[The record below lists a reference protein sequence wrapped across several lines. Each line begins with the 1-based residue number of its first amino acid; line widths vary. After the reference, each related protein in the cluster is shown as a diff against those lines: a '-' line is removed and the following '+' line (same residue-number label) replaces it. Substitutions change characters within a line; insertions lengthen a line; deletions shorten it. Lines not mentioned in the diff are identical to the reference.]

1 MREFDIVVRTED
13 GTYNPFDEAIMA
25 DPDLTREG
33 VEYFDMMSDG
43 TVVLLYHITGEAEK
57 LASLLDDEPSAL
69 SYDVFEIED
78 DGLRAHVHLTPDTMV
93 TALIMLKNEYDLI
106 INPPLTIDE
115 EGGLHMSV
123 AGDPDKIR
131 KAAMNRPGSID
142 IQLEEAESSDV
153 DMVDIT
159 TLLTERQQEVLEVA
173 MEKGYYKIPR
183 EATNEDIAADMDCS
197 TSTVGEHLR
206 KIESRLIS
214 EIGPV

>member
-1 MREFDIVVRTED
+1 MREFDIVVRTQD
-13 GTYNPFDEAIMA
+13 GTYNPIDRGIID
-25 DPDLTREG
+25 DPEMTRKG

-43 TVVLLYHITGEAEK
+43 TVVLLYHITGDAAK
-57 LASLLDDEPSAL
+57 LESLLDAEESAL

-115 EGGLHMSV
+115 DGGLHMSV

-142 IQLEEAESSDV
+142 IQLEEAENGDV

-159 TLLTERQQEVLEVA
+159 TLLTDRQQEVLEVA
-173 MEKGYYKIPR
+173 MEQGYYEIPR
-183 EATNEDIAADMDCS
+183 QATNEDIAADMDCS

-214 EIGPV
+214 EIGPA

>member
-1 MREFDIVVRTED
+1 MREFDIVVRTEG
-13 GTYNPFDEAIMA
+13 GTYNPIDEAVIDNA
-25 DPDLTREG
+25 SLTRKG

-43 TVVLLYHITGEAEK
+43 TVVLLYHIVGDAAELEA
-57 LASLLDDEPSAL
+57 LLDAEESAL

-106 INPPLTIDE
+106 INPPLEIDE

-142 IQLEEAESSDV
+142 IQLEEAENGGV

-173 MEKGYYKIPR
+173 IEKGYYKIPR
-183 EATNEDIAADMDCS
+183 EATNEDIAGDMDCS

-214 EIGPV
+214 EIGPA